1 MYESTFY
8 ATRQPLLPINQL
20 FEFYNIVK
28 SHNEQY
34 VLDYLI
40 EQFTLNYQLEE
51 ALYLASDILYHEVIK
66 YKSMSSVFSDKDKKR
81 MLHSLTKYYIRASAR
96 ATPFG
101 LFANFR
107 EGSFDFEKDNTSFDQ
122 LNYHP
127 KLDMEVL
134 FQIGEYIS
142 VMECTKNHLIL
153 HNNTSLYKTKDDFRY
168 IEYRMRNGLRTH
180 HLVSIASDEL
190 LNFIIKISK
199 KGIRYDTLIVEIL
212 NQYDAPKED
221 IEAHIDNLISCKFL
235 VTNLDVN
242 ITGLDYLDVLYNF
255 VSKISEEVI
264 DEKLLLLKSILQ
276 DIKFLLA
283 EVDNQHSNVSSYKKI
298 HELLKSILPN
308 IPEKNLIQLDVVS
321 QQKDDTLSSEAKS
334 DLGKLL
340 SVFAAFSKSYPVQYS
355 QLEIFKRAFSER
367 YEDRKV
373 KLTEALDEEIG
384 IGYKSAISTK
394 DVYDPKITGKTKFT
408 RFALKKYHDYLK
420 QGKKHIEITDRDI
433 KENFGNINTD
443 NSGPGFTYLINA
455 YPKKEGAL
463 LHVVSYSPI
472 ITGLSGRFCGVHQA
486 FYEKL
491 NDLNERIE
499 ERYDHYI
506 YAEIIHLPQ
515 ARVGN
520 VIARPYFGK
529 YEIPFL
535 ANSMLPEEQ
544 KIFVDDLYIQMI
556 NNELFLFSEKL
567 NKPIRPRLSNA
578 HNYRKNGLPIYH
590 FLSDMQF
597 QNFDSQ
603 MIWDWGI
610 LKDIEEYLPR
620 VVYKGIIIEQAY
632 WIIKDHHFAALK
644 KSKNF
649 IQFKNNLTEI
659 KKTLHFNDSVVF
671 KESDN
676 VLHLDLSTDLGIE
689 LFQKYV
695 NKNEKQIIL
704 HENLLDKTNNESLTR
719 YNKELVVPFVKKTD
733 KKTFP
738 LKIANSRKDRVPRTF
753 IPGSEWIYFKVYIG
767 HKFSNKLLIVIGDYI
782 EKKLVSKGLVE
793 KWFFIRYSDPKQHL
807 RIRLYVSNPSITSS
821 VVSGLS
827 AIFSRYI
834 KSGKIAGIVQDTYH
848 RELERYKDKNII
860 ESETLFFHDSRWVYN
875 LYKSFS
881 TINYNQLFFAAY
893 FMVENYLETLNADH
907 LEKLRFLERNFKYF
921 AKEFDYER
929 DKILRNSLH
938 EELRKIKDVTITEA
952 LDDKVISIFSQSEIK
967 NILFTVKGN
976 VKDDYFN
983 ILGSY
988 IHMAVNRLFS
998 EKQRFNEFRIYF
1010 FLYKKYQSII
1020 AREINSV
1027 SLHK

>member
-8 ATRQPLLPINQL
+8 ATRQPLLPVNQL
-20 FEFYNIVK
+20 FEFYSIIK

-40 EQFTLNYQLEE
+40 EKFTVNYQLEE
-51 ALYLASDILYHEVIK
+51 ALYLASDTLYHEVVK

-81 MLHSLTKYYIRASAR
+81 MLHSLAKYYIRASSR

-107 EGSFDFEKDNTSFDQ
+107 EGGFDFEKDNDFTDQ
-122 LNYHP
+122 LDYYP

-134 FQIGEYIS
+134 FQIGECLS
-142 VMECTKNHLIL
+142 GTEGVKNHLIL
-153 HNNTSLYKTKDDFRY
+153 YNNTSLYKTKDDFRY
-168 IEYRMRNGLRTH
+168 IEYRLRKGLRTH

-199 KGIRYDTLIVEIL
+199 KGIKYDTLIVEIL
-212 NQYDAPKED
+212 NQYDVVQED
-221 IEAHIDNLISCKFL
+221 VEAHVDNLISCKLL

-242 ITGLDYLDVLYNF
+242 ITGLDYVDVLYDF
-255 VSKISEEVI
+255 VSKISDEVTDGKI
-264 DEKLLLLKSILQ
+264 VQLKNILQ
-276 DIKFLLA
+276 DIKSLLLQ
-283 EVDNQHSNVSSYKKI
+283 VDNKQSNISSYRKI
-298 HELLKSILPN
+298 YELLRDVLPN

-321 QQKDDTLSSEAKS
+321 QQIDDTLHSGVRA

-340 SVFAAFSKSYPVQYS
+340 SVFSTFSKSYSTQYS

-367 YEDRKV
+367 YDDRRV

-394 DVYDPKITGKTKFT
+394 DIYDPKITGKTKFT
-408 RFALKKYHDYLK
+408 KFVLKKYHDYLK
-420 QGKKHIEITDRDI
+420 QNKKQIEITDWDI
-433 KENFGNINTD
+433 KESFGNTNID
-443 NSGPGFTYLINA
+443 NSCPGFTYLINA
-455 YPKKEGAL
+455 YPKKEGLL
-463 LHVVSYSPI
+463 LHAISYSPV
-472 ITGLSGRFCGVHQA
+472 ITGLSGRFCGAHQQ

-491 NDLNERIE
+491 NNLNDRIE
-499 ERYDHYI
+499 DQYDNYI

-535 ANSMLPEEQ
+535 ANSRLPEEQ

-578 HNYRKNGLPIYH
+578 HNYRKNGIPIYH

-610 LKDIEEYLPR
+610 LKDVEEYLPR
-620 VVYKGIIIEQAY
+620 VVYKDIIIEQAY

-644 KSKNF
+644 KTKNF
-649 IQFKNNLTEI
+649 IQFKMSLAEI
-659 KKTLHFNDSVVF
+659 KHKLHFDDSIVF

-676 VLHLDLSTDLGIE
+676 VLYIDLSTDLGIE
-689 LFQKYV
+689 LFRKYV
-695 NKNEKQIIL
+695 NKNEKQIVL
-704 HENLLDKTNNESLTR
+704 YESLVDKTYGESLPR
-719 YNKELVVPFVKKTD
+719 YNKELVVPFVKKTN
-733 KKTFP
+733 KKAFP
-738 LKIANSRKDRVPRTF
+738 LKIVSPSKDTVPRTF

-767 HKFSNKLLIVIGDYI
+767 HKFSNKLLVVIGDYI
-782 EKKLVSKGLVE
+782 ENKLVSKGLVG

-807 RIRLYVSNPSITSS
+807 RIRIYIRDTSLVSS
-821 VVSGLS
+821 VVVGIST
-827 AIFSRYI
+827 IFSKYI
-834 KSGKIAGIVQDTYH
+834 KLGKIAGVVQDTYH
-848 RELERYKDKNII
+848 RELERYKNKNII
-860 ESETLFFHDSRWVYN
+860 ESEALFYHDSRLVYN
-875 LYKSFS
+875 LYKSFGE
-881 TINYNQLFFAAY
+881 INYNQLFFAAY
-893 FMVENYLETLNADH
+893 FIVEEYLETLNLDH
-907 LEKLRFLERNFKYF
+907 LEKFKFLERNFKNF

-929 DKILRNSLH
+929 NKTLRNSLH
-938 EELRKIKDVTITEA
+938 EELRKIKDITFTEA
-952 LDDKVISIFSQSEIK
+952 LDTKMINIISKSEIK
-967 NILFTVKGN
+967 NILLTIKGN
-976 VKDDYFN
+976 VKDDYFSM
-983 ILGSY
+983 LGSY
-988 IHMAVNRLFS
+988 IHMSVNRLFS
-998 EKQRFNEFRIYF
+998 DKQRLNEFRIYF

-1020 AREINSV
+1020 AREAKS
-1027 SLHK
+1027 